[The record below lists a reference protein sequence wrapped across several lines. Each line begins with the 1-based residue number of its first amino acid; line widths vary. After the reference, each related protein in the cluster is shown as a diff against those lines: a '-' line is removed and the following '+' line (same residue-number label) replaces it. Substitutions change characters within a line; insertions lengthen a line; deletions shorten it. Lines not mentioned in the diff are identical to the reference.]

1 MDFSSLVL
9 MEIEK
14 DTNLF
19 LRELGSYEVGE
30 GAKFVKKLYCIDNEV
45 FIYFDTNKDVEEWE
59 YTAIFDCFNLELF
72 EEKGMGIEEVD
83 DEYNPTWKL
92 KTSYMEQHMEMKE
105 KLNRICSL
113 ISEEMDRVFEEVKN
127 KKEEYM

>member
-30 GAKFVKKLYCIDNEV
+30 GAKFVKKLYCIDKEV

-72 EEKGMGIEEVD
+72 EKEDIDIEEID
-83 DEYNPTWKL
+83 DEYNPTWKI
-92 KTSYMEQHMEMKE
+92 KINYMEDHMEMKE
-105 KLNRICSL
+105 KLNEICSL
-113 ISEEMDRVFEEVKN
+113 ISEEIHRVFEEVRN
-127 KKEEYM
+127 KKEEYL